1 MEQSA
6 IFMEIKITSYWNV
19 KMFYVK
25 MFLYLALNLTN
36 VSNAFTSRITKIQS
50 AIHARYI
57 LFGKIF
63 KFYLTKNL

>member
-6 IFMEIKITSYWNV
+6 IFMEIKITSYWNIKV
-19 KMFYVK
+19 F
-25 MFLYLALNLTN
+25 YLALNLTN